1 MSDSLWKPSGGKKL
15 LLAFI
20 PFTWDPSQKTP
31 EHLIDLSQEKKQKY
45 FFPSFSN
52 IFWLFEMQHLRQ
64 LTLNVFLP
72 SSD

>member
-1 MSDSLWKPSGGKKL
+1 MSDSLWKPSGGNKL